1 MDKLDKDSLVYRK
14 MHDIRLI
21 YKRFEEYNR
30 DGSYIVAEQLIELL
44 AECVDR
50 SDMLAHSHLYLDGF
64 TGFTPVQMDLI
75 RKLMTRVESMIFVFT
90 IDASQIGFTKPKE
103 YELFRLTKE
112 TVQALVRMAGDEQV
126 DILDNVVMCQDRRP
140 YRFEKSKE
148 LAGLEANLF
157 RYPHGRV
164 TCDDG
169 DIHVVAVDRA
179 ADEAE
184 YIAGR
189 IRELVRDKGYRYKD
203 IAVVA
208 GDLQDVAR
216 YYRQAMEEYD
226 IPVFIDANI
235 SLKGD
240 PCSDTIRAFLGVMTD
255 NFSFDS
261 VFRLL
266 KSGMTGVDQ
275 DDIERM
281 ENYVLLRNLRGYR
294 SWTKE
299 ITDDRNPD
307 YAADM
312 ESIRAQ
318 IMELFSDKCIDVWKP
333 ASPGS
338 KNTVRTYTESLYSFL
353 AQLDV
358 CGKLEAHK
366 KVLYEQERWD
376 EGDAYGRI
384 FDKVV
389 ALFEKMEAIIGD
401 EKLTVKEYAGILDSG
416 YGDRYSASDYRPRG
430 GRRYDEIKAQ
440 PYKGAV
446 HGGSERRHNS
456 ETGQEGQDTLR
467 CRPPES

>member
-1 MDKLDKDSLVYRK
+1 
-14 MHDIRLI
+14 
-21 YKRFEEYNR
+21 
-30 DGSYIVAEQLIELL
+30 
-44 AECVDR
+44 
-50 SDMLAHSHLYLDGF
+50 
-64 TGFTPVQMDLI
+64 
-75 RKLMTRVESMIFVFT
+75 
-90 IDASQIGFTKPKE
+90 
-103 YELFRLTKE
+103 
-112 TVQALVRMAGDEQV
+112 
-126 DILDNVVMCQDRRP
+126 
-140 YRFEKSKE
+140 
-148 LAGLEANLF
+148 
-157 RYPHGRV
+157 
-164 TCDDG
+164 
-169 DIHVVAVDRA
+169 
-179 ADEAE
+179 
-184 YIAGR
+184 
-189 IRELVRDKGYRYKD
+189 
-203 IAVVA
+203 
-208 GDLQDVAR
+208 
-216 YYRQAMEEYD
+216 
-226 IPVFIDANI
+226 
-235 SLKGD
+235 
-240 PCSDTIRAFLGVMTD
+240 MTD

-299 ITDDRNPD
+299 ITDDRNLD

-318 IMELFSDKCIDVWKP
+318 IMELFPDKCIDVWKP

-401 EKLTVKEYAGILDSG
+401 EKLTVKEYAGILDAG
-416 YGDRYSASDYRPRG
+416 IADMEIGIVPPTIDRVVVGDMT
-430 GRRYDEIKAQ
+430 E
-440 PYKGAV
+440 
-446 HGGSERRHNS
+446 
-456 ETGQEGQDTLR
+456 
-467 CRPPES
+467 